1 MDGLPCH
8 KEYNL
13 TYCPQITNT
22 DCGLTCVSMLLEPS
36 SKQFLIDNLDEIR
49 TAAGFGHSTWTI
61 DLCYVLRRF
70 NVKFVYFTKTIGV
83 DESRISDPN
92 YEKSCAKDKS
102 RVKRRF
108 MEAESNGISIDKRTV
123 ELSALVRHLANDGPL
138 ILLINDST
146 LECGICRK
154 KKVKDNVK
162 YEHRVFF
169 TSMPSSIYLYFPLH
183 FRFEGHFVLVCG
195 YDMFQKHVLYYNPHV
210 EGNRKYFTSFAY
222 LCVLCCIVSNG
233 LLSDICTASFKGI
246 EHCRKTYGT
255 DEDIIFI
262 YW

>member
-8 KEYNL
+8 KMYNL

-36 SKQFLIDNLDEIR
+36 SKQYLIDNLDEIK
-49 TAAGFGHSTWTI
+49 TTAGFGNSTWTI

-162 YEHRVFF
+162 YEHCLLP
-169 TSMPSSIYLYFPLH
+169 TMPSSFIFAVYFLFLLLLYF
-183 FRFEGHFVLVCG
+183 RFAGHFVLVCG

-210 EGNRKYFTSFAY
+210 EGNRKYFSLSVLFVY
-222 LCVLCCIVSNG
+222 MCVCS
-233 LLSDICTASFKGI
+233 
-246 EHCRKTYGT
+246 
-255 DEDIIFI
+255 
-262 YW
+262 

>member
-13 TYCPQITNT
+13 TYCPQINNT

-123 ELSALVRHLANDGPL
+123 EISALVRHLANDGPL

-162 YEHRVFF
+162 YENTVFF
-169 TSMPSSIYLYFPLH
+169 ASMPSAI
-183 FRFEGHFVLVCG
+183 
-195 YDMFQKHVLYYNPHV
+195 
-210 EGNRKYFTSFAY
+210 
-222 LCVLCCIVSNG
+222 
-233 LLSDICTASFKGI
+233 IC
-246 EHCRKTYGT
+246 
-255 DEDIIFI
+255 IFI
-262 YW
+262 FISGSRDILCWCVDMICFKNMSFITILMLRATVSISLVRFICMCMCVVIVMLH